1 MNQQY
6 IEAISETF
14 FRFEQMDVCTRE
26 SLTMLDRPGKM
37 AASTPVNVWT
47 CRLAD
52 TDARTGAKI

>member
-1 MNQQY
+1 M
-6 IEAISETF
+6 ALSETF
-14 FRFEQMDVCTRE
+14 FWFEQMDVCTRE